1 MVETNENPQTPED
14 AGAEQ
19 TDQPVRESQPVTAE
33 QASVS
38 KDATNMAMLCHIL
51 AIFTGFLGPLIIWLI
66 KKDDMPFV
74 DRHGKEAL
82 NFQLTVLIA
91 WVASGLSMFV
101 CVGFVLVPVVGIAD
115 LVLCIIA
122 AVKTSRGEEY
132 RYPVNIRFVK

>member
-1 MVETNENPQTPED
+1 MAETNENPQAPEN

-19 TDQPVRESQPVTAE
+19 TSQPVSESQPVGTE
-33 QASVS
+33 QAPVS

-66 KKDDMPFV
+66 KKDEAPFV

-91 WVASGLSMFV
+91 WVASGLLAFV
-101 CVGFVLVPVVGIAD
+101 CIGFVLMPVIGIVD
-115 LVLCIIA
+115 LIFCIMA
-122 AVKTSRGEEY
+122 ALKASRGEEY
-132 RYPVNIRFVK
+132 LYPVSIRFVK